1 MARARTFTVE
11 RLNGEDGLGAIFPAM
26 VNSVL
31 MFDVLGV
38 PESDPNRAIARR
50 SIDKLLVVRDDE
62 AYCQPCLSPVW
73 DTSLASS
80 AWLASEVSQTGDRQ
94 GWQ

>member
-1 MARARTFTVE
+1 
-11 RLNGEDGLGAIFPAM
+11 M

-38 PESDPNRAIARR
+38 PENDPNRAIARR
-50 SIDKLLVVRDDE
+50 SIDKLLVVKDDE

-73 DTSLASS
+73 DTSLA
-80 AWLASEVSQTGDRQ
+80 AHALLEVG
-94 GWQ
+94 